1 MRRFSIL
8 SALLPLAASLTALP
22 ALPAHAASSAT
33 ASAPTTYTVTHDVR
47 VTMSDG
53 VSLDTDEYVPTSGC
67 PCPVILIQTPYRKDG
82 SVAEA
87 NPYFPAH
94 GYAEIVVDV
103 RGTGSSEGIWTS
115 FGQREQ
121 QDGAELVR
129 YATRRSFSNGV
140 IGLAGVSYG
149 AINQFLTVEQPG
161 TSAVKAIFPVV
172 PMSDAY
178 RDVTWAGGN
187 EDSGFIPLWLG
198 LVTSLNMFPAD
209 DAASQPVIALNVASQ
224 HAYGV
229 TQFQAPA
236 AADSSMGYYEQ
247 TAPAQLQTYP
257 DQSYDGS
264 FAYVRSPLYRITSV
278 HQPAF
283 IVGGLYDIFQ
293 RGEPLLYQG
302 LPLPSSK
309 KKLLLGPWYHTTA
322 GQGLP
327 ARDAAGNT
335 IPALN
340 TLQLAWFDHWLKGMD
355 NGIQNFSDETYF
367 AGSGQY
373 QPGPYPWGHTPQS
386 WYLAGG
392 SLSSAKPA
400 TAGSALL
407 PWTAG
412 NGVCSRDTTQWTAGL
427 AHVGNCEND
436 QRPTEALGVT
446 FTGPAFSS
454 AYTLSGPL
462 DLHAYIR
469 SQRPDGSLIATVS
482 DVAPDGSSNPI
493 TGGSLVLS
501 LRALTSTPC
510 GAVVVNCTEYANGK
524 PIIPWHPYTRAS
536 QAPLEPGKTYALDL
550 EIFPTSLVVEPGHR
564 LRLTL
569 TSSDAPHEAGTAS
582 TTADSAGNP
591 ITILYGGQYGS
602 YLYLERV

>member
-1 MRRFSIL
+1 MRRFSVL
-8 SALLPLAASLTALP
+8 AAVLPLGLLLTS
-22 ALPAHAASSAT
+22 PAHAASAPA
-33 ASAPTTYTVTHDVR
+33 ASAPTSYTVTHDVR

-53 VSLDTDEYVPTSGC
+53 VSLDSDEYVPTAGC

-115 FGQREQ
+115 FGEREQ

-129 YATRRSFSNGV
+129 YSTGRPFSNGV

-149 AINQFLTVEQPG
+149 AINQLLTVEQPG
-161 TSAVKAIFPVV
+161 TSAVKAIFPIV

-187 EDSGFIPLWLG
+187 EDSGFIPFWLG

-209 DAASQPVIALNVASQ
+209 DAASQPAIALNAESQ

-229 TQFQAPA
+229 TQFQAPTA
-236 AADSSMGYYEQ
+236 ASSSMGYYESSLPKQ
-247 TAPAQLQTYP
+247 AQMYP
-257 DQSYDGS
+257 DASYDGPFS
-264 FAYVRSPLYRITSV
+264 YVRSPLYRIASV

-293 RGEPLLYQG
+293 RGEPLLYEG
-302 LPLPSSK
+302 LPLPSSQ
-309 KKLLLGPWYHTTA
+309 KKLLIGPWYHTTA
-322 GQGLP
+322 GNGLP

-335 IPALN
+335 IPNLN
-340 TLQLAWFDHWLKGMD
+340 TLQLAWFDHWLKGIG

-367 AGSGQY
+367 LGAGQFE
-373 QPGPYPWGHTPQS
+373 PGPYPWGRTPQS
-386 WYLAGG
+386 WYLGSG
-392 SLSSAKPA
+392 SLSTSKPA
-400 TAGSALL
+400 TPGSTVL

-427 AHVGNCEND
+427 AHVANCEND

-446 FTGPAFSS
+446 FTGPA
-454 AYTLSGPL
+454 ATVPYTLSGPL

-469 SQRPDGSLIATVS
+469 SQRADGSLIATLS
-482 DVAPDGSSNPI
+482 DVAPDGSSNPV
-493 TGGSLVLS
+493 TGGSLLLS
-501 LRALTSTPC
+501 LRALSSAAC
-510 GAVVVNCTEYANGK
+510 GAVVVNCTQYANGK
-524 PIIPWHPYTRAS
+524 PIIPWHPYTRGS
-536 QAPLEPGKTYALDL
+536 QSPLEPGKTYAVDV
-550 EIFPTSLVVEPGHR
+550 EIFPTSLVLEPGHR

-569 TSSDAPHEAGTAS
+569 TSSDAPHEAATAS
-582 TTADSAGNP
+582 STADSAGNP
-591 ITILYGGQYGS
+591 ITILYGGPYAS
-602 YLYLERV
+602 YLYLDRV